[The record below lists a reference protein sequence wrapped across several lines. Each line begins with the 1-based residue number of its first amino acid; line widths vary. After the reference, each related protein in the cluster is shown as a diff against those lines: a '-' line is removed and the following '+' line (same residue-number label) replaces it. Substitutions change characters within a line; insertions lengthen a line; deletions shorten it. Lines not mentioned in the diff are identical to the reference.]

1 MPALVE
7 DVAMNWDEE
16 ALALGQATAD
26 GRSRIVR
33 NEELAAALRRAAGE
47 WLPIE
52 TAPKDGT
59 RLVVGEFNDDGVNAQ
74 DAHWTFWVDY
84 WRAYLPP
91 YGAGFGQSAKPSVYR
106 PLLAPPEPD
115 HD

>member
-1 MPALVE
+1 MA
-7 DVAMNWDEE
+7 DRWDEE
-16 ALALGQATAD
+16 AAGVFYDLRLIMGDPDCAIETIA
-26 GRSRIVR
+26 S
-33 NEELAAALRRAAGE
+33 ALRRAAGE

-59 RLVVGEFNDDGVNAQ
+59 RLVVGEFNDDGVNPQ

-91 YGAGFGQSAKPSVYR
+91 YGAGFGRSAKPSVYR
-106 PLLAPPEPD
+106 PLPAPPEPD